1 VQLNPWLTLRA
12 GRCYTPP
19 AMRVALAVGLGIAL
33 VGSVRTRAEDAAPPT
48 TSTTRPPLEQTTT
61 VDGTAPA
68 IEGRWLVLASV
79 GIGQSAKRVIP
90 SVLDISTKDGTLE
103 VRERHVVLPPAQNE
117 AVKRGNDELG
127 GVWSPGPADVAAI
140 AAAWDTL
147 EPEDR
152 GIATMQHQVTGRDAF
167 DDDLRKEDVSKD
179 ALWVLRQSYVFLPGG
194 SRPVNQA
201 NLLAPVKH
209 ENGVYSG
216 GYIAVAVAAA
226 PFPVP
231 IKFDG
236 TFQMIPIARA
246 APSFWTRLGDF
257 FAGCNRR

>member
-1 VQLNPWLTLRA
+1 
-12 GRCYTPP
+12 
-19 AMRVALAVGLGIAL
+19 MRVALGVCGIAL
-33 VGSVRTRAEDAAPPT
+33 AASVGAWAEDAAPPT
-48 TSTTRPPLEQTTT
+48 TTTTRPPLQQTTT

-68 IEGRWLVLASV
+68 IQGRWLVLASV
-79 GIGQSAKRVIP
+79 GIGQSAKRVVP
-90 SVLDISTKDGTLE
+90 SVLDISTKDGKLE
-103 VRERHVVLPPAQNE
+103 VRERHVVLPPVQDA
-117 AVKRGNDELG
+117 AIKRGNDELG

-152 GIATMQHQVTGRDAF
+152 GITTMTHQVTGRDAF
-167 DDDLRKEDVSKD
+167 DADLKNEAISKD

-201 NLLAPVKH
+201 NLLAPLKL

-216 GYIAVAVAAA
+216 NYIAVAVAAA

-236 TFQMIPIARA
+236 SFQMIPIEQVS
-246 APSFWTRLGDF
+246 PSLWTRLGDF